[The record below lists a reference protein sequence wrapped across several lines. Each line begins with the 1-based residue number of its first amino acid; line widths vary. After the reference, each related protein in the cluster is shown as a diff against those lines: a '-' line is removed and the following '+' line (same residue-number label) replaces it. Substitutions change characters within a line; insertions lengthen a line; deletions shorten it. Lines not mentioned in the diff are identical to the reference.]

1 MQSQKPPYPPSLWI
15 ALALVYVVWG
25 STYLA
30 IRIAVQTFPPFFM
43 AGARFLVSGILL
55 YGWMRLRGTPR
66 PSGTHWKSAAII
78 GFFLLAAANG
88 GVSWAEQRVP
98 SGMTALLVAT
108 VPLWMVLLEWAWK
121 KGDRPGP
128 GIWTGL
134 CLGFAGIT
142 VLVFSRPGSGA
153 FRVDPLWALLL
164 VATSLSW
171 SFGSLY
177 ARSAR
182 LPSSVFLATSMEMI
196 AGGLLLLGGGFLSG
210 EGREFHFSSLSAPSF
225 GAWLYLSLV
234 GSLVGFTSYIWVL
247 QKATPDLA
255 STYAFVNPVI
265 AVFLGWLVAGEPL
278 TPPLFLAAGLIVSAV
293 VLITR
298 VSKKSGMG

>member
-1 MQSQKPPYPPSLWI
+1 MQSQKPPYPPSVWI

-43 AGARFLVSGILL
+43 AGARFLISGIIL

-66 PSGTHWKSAAII
+66 PSGAHWKSAAII

-108 VPLWMVLLEWAWK
+108 VPLWMVLLEWVWK

-128 GIWTGL
+128 GVWAGL
-134 CLGFAGIT
+134 FLGFAGIT
-142 VLVFSRPGSGA
+142 VLVFSRPGSDSL
-153 FRVDPLWALLL
+153 RVDPLWALLL
-164 VATSLSW
+164 VSTSLSW
-171 SFGSLY
+171 SYGSLY

-182 LPSSVFLATSMEMI
+182 LPPSVFLSTSMEMI

-210 EGREFHFSSLSAPSF
+210 EGREFHFSSLSAHSL

-298 VSKKSGMG
+298 VSKKP